1 MTAVPARPKP
11 PHLSLETPCA
21 PTLVKAHAANK
32 PPRPGSRSRN
42 RPSTG
47 APALEA
53 AREDLR
59 GQVQEELLAQIT
71 HGGRLCLEIEK
82 QFGENPAPE
91 LETLIKLYR
100 VLILKFSLEAQ
111 VAPELFRLV
120 TDLMKPVMEWARL
133 QEKRRERELAE
144 QKYRD
149 QAEAQKASQA
159 KEQQARSGEAALT
172 SETIEKIQRELKLM

>member
-1 MTAVPARPKP
+1 
-11 PHLSLETPCA
+11 
-21 PTLVKAHAANK
+21 VKSHAANK
-32 PPRPGSRSRN
+32 PPRSRSRSRN
-42 RPSTG
+42 RIGTA
-47 APALEA
+47 APALEGS
-53 AREDLR
+53 RDDVR

-71 HGGRLCLEIEK
+71 HGGRLCVEIEK

-120 TDLMKPVMEWARL
+120 TDLMRPVMEWARL

-149 QAEAQKASQA
+149 QVRTQKANQA
-159 KEQQARSGEAALT
+159 KEQQAQSGEAALT